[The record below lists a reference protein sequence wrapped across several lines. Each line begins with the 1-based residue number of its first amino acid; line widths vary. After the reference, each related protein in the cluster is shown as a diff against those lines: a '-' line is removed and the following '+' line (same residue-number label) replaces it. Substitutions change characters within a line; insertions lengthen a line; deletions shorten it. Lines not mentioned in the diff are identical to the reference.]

1 MTGVLSSVS
10 DGRKCFSAGD
20 RNRFAWISVSE
31 TLKSIAFWPFEKNL
45 KYIIPQTRPPHYVW
59 FLPEPCKSYEVCAF
73 INSILSFDD
82 HATTV
87 FVKI

>member
-1 MTGVLSSVS
+1 MGENVSQLEIETGLHEYLSLKPWKVL
-10 DGRKCFSAGD
+10 
-20 RNRFAWISVSE
+20 
-31 TLKSIAFWPFEKNL
+31 PFDLLQKKL